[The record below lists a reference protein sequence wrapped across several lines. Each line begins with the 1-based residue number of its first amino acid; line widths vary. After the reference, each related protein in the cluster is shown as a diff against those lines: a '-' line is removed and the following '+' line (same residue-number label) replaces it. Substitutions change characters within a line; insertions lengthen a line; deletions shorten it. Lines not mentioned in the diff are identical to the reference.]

1 MYFFRFSDL
10 LALAEDIVD
19 LKSTRVLRGLPG
31 RRAAAAAAS
40 TSNQSSGSSKS
51 TKNRKLVIDDSD
63 SESSSSE
70 VCLVYLYESLNSAR
84 EFSIRVGTVKPMV
97 GQWFYL
103 YWKCLLHL
111 PLLL

>member
-1 MYFFRFSDL
+1 LFCRFSDL

-40 TSNQSSGSSKS
+40 TSNQSSSSSKS
-51 TKNRKLVIDDSD
+51 SKNRKLVIDDSE

-70 VCLVYLYESLNSAR
+70 VGCSIDNESLRLAR
-84 EFSIRVGTVKPMV
+84 E
-97 GQWFYL
+97 L
-103 YWKCLLHL
+103 KCNN
-111 PLLL
+111 